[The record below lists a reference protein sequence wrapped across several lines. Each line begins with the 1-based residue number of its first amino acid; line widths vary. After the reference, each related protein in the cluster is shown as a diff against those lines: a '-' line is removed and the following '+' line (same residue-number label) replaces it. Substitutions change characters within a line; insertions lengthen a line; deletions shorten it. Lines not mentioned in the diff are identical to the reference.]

1 MAIKILQGE
10 LEAYWEQGMEGL
22 ILFSFIPEGGK
33 GLNDLITLQNGQ
45 LLTIFNAD
53 DSILWSGTIN
63 FIRRSDFWDRHKL
76 DADIWSNEK
85 QKGVSYAD
93 WMDWFWRKPPLK
105 AKLAFEEQA

>member
-22 ILFSFIPEGGK
+22 ILFSFMPEGGK
-33 GLNDLITLQNGQ
+33 
-45 LLTIFNAD
+45 
-53 DSILWSGTIN
+53 
-63 FIRRSDFWDRHKL
+63 